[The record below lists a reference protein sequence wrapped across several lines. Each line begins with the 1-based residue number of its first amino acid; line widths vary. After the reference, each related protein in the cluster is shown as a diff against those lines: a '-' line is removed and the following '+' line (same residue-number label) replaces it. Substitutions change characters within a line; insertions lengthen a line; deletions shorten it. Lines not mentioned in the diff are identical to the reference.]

1 MVEQIETAALKAV
14 GDNRNQPF
22 ERKLTH
28 LYTAATS
35 VSLRPKIYY
44 SFKCIKNHSRYVDEL
59 DSVDDTE
66 RYEAPPLLTLLEEQR
81 GGMGADERVSISM
94 ISICPSTGD
103 VVYDEFDGQSLGSH
117 ACATY

>member
-1 MVEQIETAALKAV
+1 METAALKAI

-35 VSLRPKIYY
+35 VSTPPLTQFL
-44 SFKCIKNHSRYVDEL
+44 SHSLKCIKWQSRYVDEL

-117 ACATY
+117 AFATY

>member
-1 MVEQIETAALKAV
+1 MCSKFQ
-14 GDNRNQPF
+14 F
-22 ERKLTH
+22 
-28 LYTAATS
+28 
-35 VSLRPKIYY
+35 
-44 SFKCIKNHSRYVDEL
+44 RYVDEL

-103 VVYDEFDGQSLGSH
+103 VVYDEFDGQSLGSG
-117 ACATY
+117 ACATYLLREFQTQACVLNSKWVECCRLITWEFN